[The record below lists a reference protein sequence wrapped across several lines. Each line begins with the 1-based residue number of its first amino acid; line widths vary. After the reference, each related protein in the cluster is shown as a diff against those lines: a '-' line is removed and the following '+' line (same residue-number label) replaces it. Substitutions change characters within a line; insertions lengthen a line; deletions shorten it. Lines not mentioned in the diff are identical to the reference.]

1 MLKTPK
7 FESGKYSNPQYTYEF
22 RENGPALTGPQ
33 LPLGGHPPE
42 SVLGVST
49 STLIR
54 VLGVSIATPNGAL
67 SVSKATLDMTLRV
80 CMATLNFK
88 I

>member
-7 FESGKYSNPQYTYEF
+7 FEFGKYSNPQYTYEF
-22 RENGPALTGPQ
+22 RENEPALTAPQ

-54 VLGVSIATPNGAL
+54 MLGVSITTPNGVL
-67 SVSKATLDMTLRV
+67 SVSASALDMTVRV
-80 CMATLNFK
+80 YVATLNFK